1 MCLSASAPLP
11 LLCLC
16 PFVPEKKDMLV
27 LGISGNLHDS
37 AVALVEDGRIL
48 FAIEEERLSRQKYA
62 SLNSFPVRAIR
73 YTLDRAGLS
82 PEDLDEFAFFWN
94 GAKHL
99 APTFAQG
106 LGYLRRPSRDLFY
119 HYVFRVALAGIMR
132 LTPGKQLA
140 SLFPDRRLPPV
151 RFVEHHLAHLGGSF
165 PLSGFDEA
173 AVCVVDGMGEL
184 YSTSLYRCEGRR
196 IETVRR
202 IRFPHSL
209 GTVYQAVTEH
219 LGFRPVGDEYKVM
232 GLAAYGGHHA
242 PYEAFFEKLIVLDD
256 EGGFRV
262 DTDLVNFH
270 LTFGMYKPLLSA
282 RGQEA
287 LGSPRRPG
295 EPIDYQHR
303 SIAWHLQKRLE
314 DALFHVLRRLRL
326 DTGSPRLVLA
336 GGVALNCAAN
346 GKIRSETGF
355 EEVFVPPAPS
365 DAGAALGAA
374 LYRTFYPG
382 GRVMPAPLRSALL
395 GPSYSDE
402 EVRSA
407 VERARLR
414 FRVVDQ
420 PAEYG
425 AELLAGGKI
434 IGWFQ
439 GRMEFGPRALGA
451 RSILADPRPPD
462 MAERV
467 NRAVKNRETF
477 RPFAPAVL
485 GDRAAEIFED
495 PDDSPFMSFAGRL
508 RPESGERLPAVTHA
522 DGTGR
527 LQTVSRETGGPFYS
541 LIEAFH
547 RRTGVP
553 AILNTSFNVR
563 DEPIVCTPV
572 EAIRCFCGTG
582 LDALLI
588 GSYLLEKGRL

>member
-1 MCLSASAPLP
+1 
-11 LLCLC
+11 
-16 PFVPEKKDMLV
+16 VLV

-37 AVALVEDGRIL
+37 AVALVEDGRVL

-62 SLNSFPVRAIR
+62 SLNNFPVRAIR
-73 YTLDRAGLS
+73 YTLDRAGLN

-99 APTFAQG
+99 APALTMG
-106 LGYLRRPSRDLFY
+106 LGYLRRPRVDLFY

-165 PLSGFDEA
+165 LLSGFDES
-173 AVCVVDGMGEL
+173 AVCVIDGMGEL
-184 YSTSLYRCEGRR
+184 HSTSLYRCEDRR
-196 IETVRR
+196 IETIRR
-202 IRFPHSL
+202 IRFPHTL

-232 GLAAYGGHHA
+232 GLAAYGGPHA
-242 PYEAFFEKLIVLDD
+242 PYEAFFKKLIVPED

-262 DTDLVNFH
+262 DTDQVNFH
-270 LTFGMYKPLLSA
+270 LTFGMYKPLLSEVG
-282 RGQEA
+282 REA
-287 LGSPRRPG
+287 LGPPRRPG
-295 EPIDYQHR
+295 EPIEDRHR
-303 SIAWHLQKRLE
+303 SIAWHLQKRFE
-314 DALFHVLRRLRL
+314 EILFHILRRLRREA
-326 DTGSPRLVLA
+326 GSPRLVLT

-355 EEVFVPPAPS
+355 DEVFVPPAPN
-365 DAGAALGAA
+365 DAGAAMGAA
-374 LYRTFYPG
+374 LYRTFYSG
-382 GRVMPAPLRSALL
+382 GREMPGLLHSALL
-395 GPSYSDE
+395 GPAFTGE

-407 VERARLR
+407 IERAGLR
-414 FRVVDQ
+414 YRAVDR
-420 PAEYG
+420 PAEEG
-425 AELLAGGKI
+425 AALLAGGKI

-451 RSILADPRPPD
+451 RSILADPRAKD
-462 MAERV
+462 MADRV
-467 NRAVKNRETF
+467 NRAVKDRETF
-477 RPFAPAVL
+477 RPFAPAVIEE
-485 GDRAAEIFED
+485 RAGEIFED
-495 PDDSPFMSFAGRL
+495 PDASPFMSFAGRL
-508 RPESGERLPAVTHA
+508 RPGAGERLPAVTHV

-527 LQTVSRETGGPFYS
+527 LQSVSKEVGGPFYS
-541 LIEAFH
+541 LIEEFD
-547 RRTGVP
+547 RRAGVP
-553 AILNTSFNVR
+553 VVLNTSFNVR

-588 GSYLLEKGRL
+588 GRYLLEKGKL